1 MNKRDRIGPKMA
13 DDTRVHGTI
22 GFLRMAAIELRRIA
36 DLEPTAALAIRHT
49 ADQCDREADEL
60 AEHFSAPPPLLQSN

>member
-1 MNKRDRIGPKMA
+1 MNRCYRIVPKLA
-13 DDTRVHGTI
+13 DNARAHGTI

-36 DLEPTAALAIRHT
+36 DLEPTAALALRHT

-60 AEHFSAPPPLLQSN
+60 AKHFGVPPPLLQSN